1 LNATGTL
8 SWQSERHWLGY
19 AGLLPFLAAVTVLV
33 VGPSAWHVTTLTTL
47 THYAAVIASFL
58 GAVHWG
64 VATEQSER
72 LRRARLRWGV
82 VPALASWVLLALPTP
97 AALLGFA
104 ALFALILW
112 VDHRLLPVLD
122 DDYRHMRLRLSLVVV
137 ASLTIAS
144 VTSL

>member
-1 LNATGTL
+1 
-8 SWQSERHWLGY
+8 
-19 AGLLPFLAAVTVLV
+19 LPA
-33 VGPSAWHVTTLTTL
+33 
-47 THYAAVIASFL
+47 
-58 GAVHWG
+58 
-64 VATEQSER
+64 
-72 LRRARLRWGV
+72 
-82 VPALASWVLLALPTP
+82 P